1 MADDCLEGFKFLE
14 HDDLMNDV
22 AVKEAAANMFNE
34 FVFDT
39 TVDHLGARTEDVVGN
54 NRSATVESAD
64 ALESFDFTEGFDFV
78 F

>member
-14 HDDLMNDV
+14 RDDLMNDV
-22 AVKEAAANMFNE
+22 AVKEAAETMFSE

-39 TVDHLGARTEDVVGN
+39 EVDHLGAKTDAVVGN
-54 NRSATVESAD
+54 NRSLGSESTD
-64 ALESFDFTEGFDFV
+64 GLENFDFTEGFDFV